1 MNKRK
6 TFVYKRNNHN
16 EGKETGPSIENIN
29 TDQLKK
35 HFYAFNEDNVLHY
48 VSVNFFIDTIW
59 HYRPFISVQWILEIQ
74 FPFEAGDKKI

>member
-1 MNKRK
+1 MNKKK
-6 TFVYKRNNHN
+6 TFSYKRKKTYEN
-16 EGKETGPSIENIN
+16 KETWPSIENIN

-48 VSVNFFIDTIW
+48 VCVNFFIDTIW

>member
-1 MNKRK
+1 MNKK
-6 TFVYKRNNHN
+6 KIFSYKKNKY
-16 EGKETGPSIENIN
+16 EDKEKGPSIENIN
-29 TDQLKK
+29 TEQLKK

-48 VSVNFFIDTIW
+48 VSVNFFIATIW

>member
-1 MNKRK
+1 MNKKK
-6 TFVYKRNNHN
+6 TFSYKRKNNYEN
-16 EGKETGPSIENIN
+16 KESWPSIENIK

-48 VSVNFFIDTIW
+48 VCVNFFIDTIW

>member
-1 MNKRK
+1 MNKKK
-6 TFVYKRNNHN
+6 TFSYKKNIY
-16 EGKETGPSIENIN
+16 EYKEKGPSIENIN
-29 TDQLKK
+29 TEQLKK

-74 FPFEAGDKKI
+74 FEAGDKKI